1 MSFKDTKKKI
11 EAAKIQPVE
20 QYDVTKTLNA
30 GIRIVKV
37 AGVEVGVASSD
48 EDEKKMFE
56 TLSHFNT
63 KLESAADVRKAM
75 ANMYETTVIATDL
88 KESGLTPD
96 KEFTSKGGKPIFEI
110 DGVLYDKDGNELAK

>member
-11 EAAKIQPVE
+11 EAAKIQPAE
-20 QYDVTKTLNA
+20 QYNVTKTLNA

-37 AGVEVGVASSD
+37 AGIEVGVASSD
-48 EDEKKMFE
+48 EDEKKMIE
-56 TLSHFNT
+56 ILSHFNT
-63 KLESAADVRKAM
+63 KLESIADVQTAM
-75 ANMYETTVIATDL
+75 SKMYDTTKVATDL
-88 KESGLTPD
+88 KEAGLTPD